1 MTVEELNFSIIF
13 LLLLILDR
21 FFNPFD
27 CENQSLI
34 LEFLPAAMTPDTLI
48 ISYAKFYALQLVD
61 DLFVEGLKSLLLSNI
76 RTASNFL
83 WKCFSIVIFCTRTNV
98 LSGKFASF
106 SLGPD

>member
-1 MTVEELNFSIIF
+1 MTVGELNFSIIF

-61 DLFVEGLKSLLLSNI
+61 DLFVEGLKSPCSQISVRRTIFFGNALVLKYFAQELTFFLVNLLLS
-76 RTASNFL
+76 
-83 WKCFSIVIFCTRTNV
+83 
-98 LSGKFASF
+98 
-106 SLGPD
+106 P